1 MKTSEFELNEF
12 LWRQL
17 EGLQANPLPVILVA
31 TVAIFFWLARVRL
44 IERTR
49 RRVTAAADAYAARE
63 LSME

>member
-31 TVAIFFWLARVRL
+31 TAAIFFWLARVRL
-44 IERTR
+44 VERTR
-49 RRVTAAADAYAARE
+49 RRVAAAADAYAARQ
-63 LSME
+63 LSIE

>member
-31 TVAIFFWLARVRL
+31 TAAIFFWLARVRL
-44 IERTR
+44 VERTR
-49 RRVTAAADAYAARE
+49 RRVAAAADAYAARQ
-63 LSME
+63 LSFE

>member
-17 EGLQANPLPVILVA
+17 EGLQANPLPAILVA
-31 TVAIFFWLARVRL
+31 TAAIAFWLARVRL
-44 IERTR
+44 VERAR
-49 RRVTAAADAYAARE
+49 RRVTAAADAYATRE

>member
-17 EGLQANPLPVILVA
+17 EGLQANLLPVILVA
-31 TVAIFFWLARVRL
+31 TAAIFFWLARVSL
-44 IERTR
+44 VERAR
-49 RRVTAAADAYAARE
+49 RRVAAAADAYAARQ